1 MTKAICI
8 LNMGMLNQLD
18 YDMSM
23 IRDLSDLLQK
33 QNETVYNLSET
44 FNQRTSTEM
53 IDRFLAIQKL
63 TPALCY
69 FIHALDTKIRTLEIN
84 SGNRYHEG
92 DIAMAKK

>member
-8 LNMGMLNQLD
+8 LNMGMLNQVD
-18 YDMSM
+18 YDISM

-69 FIHALDTKIRTLEIN
+69 FIHALDTKLKALEN
-84 SGNRYHEG
+84 NDGSQYQEDETDTAR
-92 DIAMAKK
+92 K